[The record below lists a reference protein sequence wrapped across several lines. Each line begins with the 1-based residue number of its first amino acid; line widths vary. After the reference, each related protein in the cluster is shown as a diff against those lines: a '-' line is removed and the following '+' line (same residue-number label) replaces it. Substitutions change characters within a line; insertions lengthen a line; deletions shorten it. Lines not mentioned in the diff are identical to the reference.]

1 MKTTRIVILAL
12 LAMLLP
18 LSGYSRTKHA
28 TRLEGP
34 YSVGGKHAKHNTYSY
49 LGKRKQHKPSF
60 FRSPVSGQMVPGKP
74 VHK

>member
-1 MKTTRIVILAL
+1 MNHKRIGILAILAL
-12 LAMLLP
+12 LLP

-28 TRLEGP
+28 TKLDGP

-49 LGKRKQHKPSF
+49 LGKKKSHKPSV

-74 VHK
+74 VK